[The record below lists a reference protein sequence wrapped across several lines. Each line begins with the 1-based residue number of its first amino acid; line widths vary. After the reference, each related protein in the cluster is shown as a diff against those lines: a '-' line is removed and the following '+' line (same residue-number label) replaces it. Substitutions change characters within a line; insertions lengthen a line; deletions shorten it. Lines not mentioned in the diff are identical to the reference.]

1 MFPVLRTLPPS
12 PLLLRLIFVL
22 QKLSELAEASAE
34 EVGAEGGGGGGE
46 GAGAEGEAAARM
58 LAGMLRFVVVEGRGL
73 TNMDAFSQQD
83 PYVKLM
89 VMDGA
94 GALLASGQTGVIRRG
109 GTDPK
114 VCREE

>member
-1 MFPVLRTLPPS
+1 MFPVLRTLLPS
-12 PLLLRLIFVL
+12 PLLLRLIFFVL

-34 EVGAEGGGGGGE
+34 EVGAEEGGGE
-46 GAGAEGEAAARM
+46 GAAAEGEAAARM